1 MSVLSVVIRSRGT
14 FDAVNDVTGAIIG
27 GAIEVHRAI
36 GPGLLES
43 AYQECMGH
51 ELFLRG
57 VPFLRQHPLPVH
69 YKGVRVDCAYR
80 LDFLVDDVVL
90 EIKSVSGIDPIH
102 VAQVL
107 TYMKLG
113 EWKLGLLINFNV
125 KVLTSGIR
133 RLIL

>member
-1 MSVLSVVIRSRGT
+1 MLSVVIRSRGT

-36 GPGLLES
+36 GPGLLEY
-43 AYQECMGH
+43 AYQKCMGH

>member
-1 MSVLSVVIRSRGT
+1 MLSVVIRSRGT
-14 FDAVNDVTGAIIG
+14 FDAVKDVTGAIIG

>member
-1 MSVLSVVIRSRGT
+1 MLSVVIRSRGT

-80 LDFLVDDVVL
+80 LDFLVDDVGL

>member
-1 MSVLSVVIRSRGT
+1 MLSVVIRSRGT

-80 LDFLVDDVVL
+80 LDFLVDDVGL

-113 EWKLGLLINFNV
+113 EWNLGLLINFNV
-125 KVLTSGIR
+125 KLLTSGIR